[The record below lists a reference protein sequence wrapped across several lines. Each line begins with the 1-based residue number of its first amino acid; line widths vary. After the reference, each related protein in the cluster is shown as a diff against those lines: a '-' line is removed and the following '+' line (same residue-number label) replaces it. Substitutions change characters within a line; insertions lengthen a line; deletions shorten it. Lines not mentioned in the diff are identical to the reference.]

1 MSTDLI
7 VSPSVLTICDPR
19 RSQNWV
25 CTHNFLGGY
34 GGGVLPDPI
43 SNSVVKPS
51 SVNGTAQVTVWESRT
66 PPGSYPDNNP
76 VGPGVFK
83 RALGPAG
90 FCHFWGP
97 KTGAILHV
105 FAIAP
110 PEVGVRAKVI
120 LVLIVAPLMAAGVF
134 GPSLIRSR
142 VRQGIFSACA
152 HRLAARCQVSSI
164 DLALD
169 GVLVRQM
176 VVDIPGAHRHVAV
189 ARVGVRFQWPEL
201 IVGHTQRLDILAEGI
216 QLGAQGSLEEM
227 IRRPAVAPNVES
239 GHRRF
244 VLGNVHLE
252 KVQADIEVRDR
263 GTTRA
268 RVQIREGV
276 IDITATHEV
285 TVRWS
290 ELRAEVPSVVMRS
303 GSCVALRRATQQSL
317 NCTGFEALADVRA
330 RDALPPFLDEVEAV
344 WRREQLPSAAI
355 STTDPLFG
363 QSIQGVPRSLS
374 VQAREGSI
382 RLQRDGED
390 LVRLDPARLT
400 LQANGR
406 VIDELRL
413 EVGADH
419 GGAITASYARDE
431 HARWHVEVEAGT
443 LPLQR
448 LAPWLPFIPWHA
460 PDRGTARF
468 HVRVEPPEGS
478 TEASVLEVSGNVT
491 FEHFGL
497 QHPGI
502 AREPLDALSASLSGR
517 ATIDLERRRITSPGI
532 SAELNGLRFFLSGNV
547 ERAREHT
554 IVDAVL
560 RVPVFDCD
568 LPRRV
573 LPAAA
578 VGPLAGFLF
587 QGTLAGDLHLALDTR
602 RLNDTVL
609 DINVQDGCE
618 VAQSSLEV
626 GLRRLG
632 NPFIQRVQEPNNV
645 IRTFLTGPGSPA
657 WTTFEAISPFVV
669 GAVIQ
674 REDGAFYRHHG
685 FSPDEIRGALTRNVS
700 AGHFAFGASTITMQ
714 LVKNVFLAREKTLVR
729 KLQEVALTWWLERSL
744 DKRSILELYL
754 NVVEFGPGIYGIGPA
769 ARFFFGREP
778 GDLTVLEGI
787 YLATLLPAPIPRY
800 GMFERGAVGSGT
812 IQQLRHT
819 ARSMA
824 LNHHISAADADAADH
839 QGIAF
844 RLRNSPVPGQQTVTV
859 DPTTTDEQALEM
871 AQRLAVQIHPA
882 MPDEPPQESTDDS
895 AR

>member
-1 MSTDLI
+1 M
-7 VSPSVLTICDPR
+7 
-19 RSQNWV
+19 
-25 CTHNFLGGY
+25 
-34 GGGVLPDPI
+34 
-43 SNSVVKPS
+43 
-51 SVNGTAQVTVWESRT
+51 
-66 PPGSYPDNNP
+66 
-76 VGPGVFK
+76 
-83 RALGPAG
+83 
-90 FCHFWGP
+90 
-97 KTGAILHV
+97 
-105 FAIAP
+105 
-110 PEVGVRAKVI
+110 GVRAKI
-120 LVLIVAPLMAAGVF
+120 IAVLIVVPLIAAGAL
-134 GPSLIRSR
+134 GPSFARSR
-142 VRQGIFSACA
+142 VRQGIIAACGR
-152 HRLAARCQVSSI
+152 RLAAQCQVGSL

-169 GVLVRQM
+169 GALVRQL
-176 VVDIPGAHRHVAV
+176 VVDIPGARRHVAV

-201 IVGHTQRLDILAEGI
+201 LLGHTQRLDILAEGI
-216 QLGAQGSLEEM
+216 QVTAQGPLDEM
-227 IRRPAVAPNVES
+227 IRRPAAAPSADS
-239 GHRRF
+239 GYRRF
-244 VLGNVHLE
+244 VLGNVHLDR
-252 KVQADIEVRDR
+252 VQAELEVRD
-263 GTTRA
+263 GGSTRA
-268 RVQIREGV
+268 RVQLREGV
-276 IDITATHEV
+276 VDVTDTHEM

-290 ELRAEVPSVVMRS
+290 ELRAEIPHVVMRS
-303 GSCVALRRATQQSL
+303 GACVALRRATQQSL

-344 WRREQLPSAAI
+344 WRREQPESAVTPTA
-355 STTDPLFG
+355 DPVAGAEIPLA
-363 QSIQGVPRSLS
+363 PRALS

-390 LVRLDPARLT
+390 LVRLDPASLT
-400 LQANGR
+400 MQAHGR

-413 EVGADH
+413 EVGADQ

-431 HARWHVEVEAGT
+431 HARWQVEVEAGT

-468 HVRVEPPEGS
+468 HLRVEPPEGS

-491 FEHFGL
+491 VDHFGL
-497 QHPGI
+497 QHPGL

-517 ATIDLERRRITSPGI
+517 ATLDLERRRITSPGI
-532 SAELNGLRFFLSGNV
+532 SAELNGLRFFLSGNA
-547 ERAREHT
+547 ERGRDHT
-554 IVDAVL
+554 AVDAVL

-587 QGTLAGDLHLALDTR
+587 HGTLAGDLHLALDTR

-609 DINVQDGCE
+609 DVNVQDGCDVE
-618 VAQSSLEV
+618 QSSLEV

-645 IRTFLTGPGSPA
+645 VRTFLTGPGSPA
-657 WTTFEAISPFVV
+657 WTPFEAISPFVV

-674 REDGAFYRHHG
+674 REDGGFYRHHG
-685 FSPDEIRGALTRNVS
+685 FSPDEIRGALIRNVN

-769 ARFFFGREP
+769 ARFFFGHEP
-778 GDLTVLEGI
+778 GDLTVLQGI

-800 GMFERGAVGSGT
+800 GMFERGTVGSGT
-812 IQQLRHT
+812 LQQLRHT
-819 ARSMA
+819 AHSMA
-824 LNHHISAADADAADH
+824 LNHHISAAEADAADH
-839 QGIAF
+839 EGIAF
-844 RLRNSPVPGQQTVTV
+844 RPRSSPVPGQQTVTV

-871 AQRLAVQIHPA
+871 AQRLGVQVHPST
-882 MPDEPPQESTDDS
+882 PDEPPPPEPVADDP
-895 AR
+895 R